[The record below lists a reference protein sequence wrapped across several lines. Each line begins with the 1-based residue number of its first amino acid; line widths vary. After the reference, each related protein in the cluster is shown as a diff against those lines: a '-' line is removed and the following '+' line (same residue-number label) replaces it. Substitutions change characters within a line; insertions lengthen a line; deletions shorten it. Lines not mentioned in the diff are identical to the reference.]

1 MRKPFIICILI
12 ASTMLLPACMSSDKI
27 DQKLQAQKEQLQQ
40 QQSGTEMSPEEAQ
53 ELIEKIELYTT
64 PTPGMARAI
73 IDENRYIDIDINAVA
88 QSINEY
94 REESRPIDKTYT
106 DNIAIARAANYRYF
120 SHVKLDNGKYT
131 VGNITAKDLNMSEST
146 FEAFQKGLEE
156 FNASLST
163 MNADG
168 MEMDSILFPQEELDR
183 MLE

>member
-73 IDENRYIDIDINAVA
+73 IDENRYIDIAINAVA

-106 DNIAIARAANYRYF
+106 DN
-120 SHVKLDNGKYT
+120 
-131 VGNITAKDLNMSEST
+131 
-146 FEAFQKGLEE
+146 
-156 FNASLST
+156 
-163 MNADG
+163 
-168 MEMDSILFPQEELDR
+168 
-183 MLE
+183 